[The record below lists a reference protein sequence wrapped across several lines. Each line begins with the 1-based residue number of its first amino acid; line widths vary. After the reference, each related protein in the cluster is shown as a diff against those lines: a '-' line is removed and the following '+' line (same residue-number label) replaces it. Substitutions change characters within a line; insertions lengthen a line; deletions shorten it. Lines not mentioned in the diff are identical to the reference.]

1 MQAVEREIIGNLIL
15 DPDAIN
21 EVYGILKPEMFVEDF
36 YRAAYKEILVMFD
49 TGITVNANEL
59 AHRLEN
65 TIFDADTIRNALV
78 DAVNENES
86 VVAIR
91 QSADILIREFQ
102 TEQVK
107 KMFNTPLLASNIDD
121 TIGSLITQL
130 EALREGKNST
140 SKSLADI
147 VDENKDKYFNDNNE
161 IKKNCKTGL
170 WNLDDVLGGLSGGD
184 IYVIGARPAVGKS
197 ALATQILTNVA
208 RKGKKVGYFNLEM
221 VEKQVYERLLARQSK
236 IGITRIKNAV
246 AFLNDEE
253 KSFNDAND
261 ELKKLNIVVSTGNKS
276 DADIKAECRH
286 QEFDLIVIDYLQLVT
301 SSRYAENRRV
311 EVGMVSRSL
320 KNLAMELNVPIII
333 LSQLNRKSENDSSK
347 EPTMADLKE
356 SGDIEQDASVVMLMW
371 NLADDPNYR
380 SFKGFKVEKNR
391 QGDLA
396 RYPMTFQ
403 GDVMDFTEHPNDTI
417 EKTINQI
424 KGKIKDAED
433 LNEYCPFE

>member
-21 EVYGILKPEMFVEDF
+21 EVYGILKPEMFIEDF

-49 TGITVNANEL
+49 TGIKVNANEL

-140 SKSLADI
+140 SKLLADI
-147 VDENKDKYFNDNNE
+147 VKENKDKYFNDNNDK
-161 IKKNCKTGL
+161 KKNCKTGL
-170 WNLDDVLGGLSGGD
+170 WNLDEILGGLSGGD

-208 RKGKKVGYFNLEM
+208 RRGKKVGYFNLEM

-236 IGITRIKNAV
+236 IGLKRIKNAV

-261 ELKKLNIVVSTGNKS
+261 ELEKLNIVVSTGNKS

-403 GDVMDFTEHPNDTI
+403 GDVMEFTEHPNDTI